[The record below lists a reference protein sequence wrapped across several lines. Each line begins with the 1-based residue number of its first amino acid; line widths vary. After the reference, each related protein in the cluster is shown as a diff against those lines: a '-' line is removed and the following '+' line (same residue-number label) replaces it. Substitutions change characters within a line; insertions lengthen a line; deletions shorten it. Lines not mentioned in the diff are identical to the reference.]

1 MPPVAT
7 ARIMIRVQPRARRDE
22 LLAIRDGVLVVR
34 VVAPA
39 LEGRANDAV
48 RRLLAKQ
55 LDMSPS
61 RLTIVRGER
70 SREKVLAVDGI
81 DQPAL
86 DALVAAAVGERS

>member
-1 MPPVAT
+1 VAT
-7 ARIMIRVQPRARRDE
+7 ARITIRVQPRARRDE

-55 LDMSPS
+55 LDLSPS

-70 SREKVLAVDGI
+70 SREKVMAVDGI